1 MTMIVSGLMLA
12 SINATVPLEPGP
24 REAHTVELART
35 RTRARTLTRTHVERL
50 TSGPSPPAM
59 GCFLRGH
66 YLLLAPCRSF
76 LTSHFLDGGED
87 CTITLTRLEGL
98 TSSHVTSAVTSA
110 ALGLHHTHERTGRQ
124 RHVDDTAPR
133 GRPPP
138 QDTATSLLNVLKQ
151 GPHGTVALMQARPRG
166 GRLHDFWQQASKRG
180 AAKEARVLAFAQ
192 KVRN

>member
-24 REAHTVELART
+24 SEAHTVELART

-76 LTSHFLDGGED
+76 LTSHFLDGGGRLYDNLNEARGAHIVT
-87 CTITLTRLEGL
+87 CHIRGYIGGAGATPHTRADR
-98 TSSHVTSAVTSA
+98 SP
-110 ALGLHHTHERTGRQ
+110 
-124 RHVDDTAPR
+124 APR
-133 GRPPP
+133 G
-138 QDTATSLLNVLKQ
+138 
-151 GPHGTVALMQARPRG
+151 
-166 GRLHDFWQQASKRG
+166 
-180 AAKEARVLAFAQ
+180 
-192 KVRN
+192 